1 MQGRTFQFLRWS
13 RAKRRGLKTQA
24 RTCCSLRK
32 QGVIERVDHNGRTVV
47 KWLGIEKQ
55 TIRWLI
61 IFIIQHTLLSTY
73 KCLRDSKIF
82 FFFYFRTHVNYS
94 FKMNQRLLSFPRSVF
109 STDLMVSWSGPSS
122 PLHYTMVFNLGL
134 CKSQST
140 YWRYFPTSTL
150 GWCCA
155 GRLNE
160 DQEPVL
166 LQNAWGF
173 LHFSMLLQPIFMHFE
188 TSLLTYLMFWKLL
201 FVSEFILGFILKLFP
216 VYLKAD

>member
-1 MQGRTFQFLRWS
+1 MPQRF
-13 RAKRRGLKTQA
+13 K
-24 RTCCSLRK
+24 
-32 QGVIERVDHNGRTVV
+32 D
-47 KWLGIEKQ
+47 
-55 TIRWLI
+55 
-61 IFIIQHTLLSTY
+61 
-73 KCLRDSKIF
+73 F
-82 FFFYFRTHVNYS
+82 FFFLLPHTRELFLQ
-94 FKMNQRLLSFPRSVF
+94 MNQRLLSFPRSVF

-173 LHFSMLLQPIFMHFE
+173 LHFSMLLQPLFMHFE
-188 TSLLTYLMFWKLL
+188 TSLLTYLHVLKITFCKWIYLGIY
-201 FVSEFILGFILKLFP
+201 SETVPCLS
-216 VYLKAD
+216 